1 MIGRL
6 KGTIINKMPPELL
19 LDVAGVGY
27 ELEVPMST
35 FYELPPVDSEVV
47 LLTHLL
53 VREDAQLLYG
63 FATDQERQLFRSLI
77 KISGVGAKV
86 ALAILSAVGADE
98 FIVAVDRK
106 DIASL
111 MRIPGIGKK
120 TAERL
125 LVELQDKLSLS
136 AAALPAGKVG
146 ADNSSS
152 AEGTNAGVAGFRNAG
167 DSRTQAIDALVT
179 LGYKPAESTR
189 MVDSVVKLEKA
200 GDLAVEDI
208 IRAALKGTVKS

>member
-1 MIGRL
+1 LIGRL
-6 KGTIINKMPPELL
+6 KGTIINKTPPELL

-47 LLTHLL
+47 LLT
-53 VREDAQLLYG
+53 
-63 FATDQERQLFRSLI
+63 QERQLFRSLI

-111 MRIPGIGKK
+111 IRIPGIGKK

-136 AAALPAGKVG
+136 GAALPSAKAGSDSG
-146 ADNSSS
+146 SS
-152 AEGTNAGVAGFRNAG
+152 AEGAKAGAAGFRNTA

-179 LGYKPAESTR
+179 LGYSLR
-189 MVDSVVKLEKA
+189 RQ
-200 GDLAVEDI
+200 I
-208 IRAALKGTVKS
+208 IWL

>member
-106 DIASL
+106 DIAPL

>member
-1 MIGRL
+1 LIGRL
-6 KGTIINKMPPELL
+6 NGTIVNKTPPELL

-35 FYELPPVDSEVV
+35 FYELPAVDSEVV

-77 KISGVGAKV
+77 KVSGVGAKV
-86 ALAILSAVGADE
+86 ALAILSAVGVEE

-111 MRIPGIGKK
+111 IRIPGIGKK

-125 LVELQDKLSLS
+125 LVELQDKLSLLG
-136 AAALPAGKVG
+136 AALPAGKAG
-146 ADNSSS
+146 ADPS
-152 AEGTNAGVAGFRNAG
+152 ASERAKAGGAAMRNTS
-167 DSRTQAIDALVT
+167 DSRTQAIDALVA

-200 GDLAVEDI
+200 GDMSVEDI
-208 IRAALKGTVKS
+208 IRASLKATVKS